1 MVNAN
6 ANINYTRLLECPV
19 GNPDIKNTLN
29 VSRSFISQY
38 LKRYFLLKLYNLHVF
53 KSQLAQKKLPFF
65 FSCSFFF
72 KLIGYDEVESFY
84 RLAERSVY
92 FFLYPLF
99 YFEKFISVWT
109 HKGKKEKFLALWSR
123 FASHLLRGGFSHTTY
138 VYFSMVSFWFPFIL
152 EPWRKGRKLF
162 RIPQN
167 IKLRRSFSLLNH
179 RLKKTV
185 QGIPELSLFSNWCYL
200 LVSFFYVDMRR
211 VGFCHFRDVTL
222 VISERYISY
231 RRPLSSR
238 EKEKE
243 RRLKLPYQKPLI
255 PKY

>member
-1 MVNAN
+1 MVNPS
-6 ANINYTRLLECPV
+6 INSTHATAFPV

-29 VSRSFISQY
+29 VSRSFVSQY
-38 LKRYFLLKLYNLHVF
+38 LKRYFLLKLYNLYVF
-53 KSQLAQKKLPFF
+53 KCQSTQKKLPFF

-72 KLIGYDEVESFY
+72 KLLGYDEVESFY
-84 RLAERSVY
+84 RLAERSIY

-109 HKGKKEKFLALWSR
+109 HKGKKEKFLTLWSR
-123 FASHLLRGGFSHTTY
+123 FASHLLSGGISHTTY

-185 QGIPELSLFSNWCYL
+185 QGIPELSLFYNWCYL
-200 LVSFFYVDMRR
+200 LVSFFNVYWRR
-211 VGFCHFRDVTL
+211 LGFCHFRDVTL

-243 RRLKLPYQKPLI
+243 RRLKTPAVKPLI
-255 PKY
+255 PKH